1 MKQLLLRVT
10 YTAKHG
16 MREKFVDEIISGGLL
31 ETILKEDGCISYD
44 YYYSVQNE
52 DEILLV
58 EQWET
63 EEQQKVHLKQP
74 HMEQL
79 RSIKERYIVDMDI
92 KKSLLADRG

>member
-10 YTAKHG
+10 YTAKP
-16 MREKFVDEIISGGLL
+16 EKFVDEIISGGLL

-63 EEQQKVHLKQP
+63 EEQQKAHLKQP